1 VIKERTNL
9 LVMGTLASGSSA
21 LIDMLYEY
29 ENINVLRYEFND
41 YRRPG
46 FVSDQLSYESSI
58 NYPDVIDKKIRFT
71 NSRWEM
77 IYKSSIWKLIPD
89 KSLKYIWEKDF
100 QNKKLRAYK
109 NSLTE
114 LFQVVF
120 LQELNRSLKSDIS
133 FDDKIQRSNEWIQRV
148 GSIFP
153 SYYDYTLFNQ
163 PLHPWSDPAIW
174 TRVFRPFKLICVYRD
189 PKDQL
194 AEMVRRNIDF
204 SPFRCSQLSYGQFNI
219 TSIYGNDRKGRF
231 KFIKD
236 AFEMRL
242 GKIDNWLK
250 VIEPEQILFVDFEGL
265 VNDYDVYETR
275 IEHFLGNINGKHKF
289 RKKYFNPEKAKANSI
304 GIYKNYL
311 SKEELESLS
320 SLEDW
325 YKNKIR
331 HGMFSQ
337 STGNQQVNL

>member
-46 FVSDQLSYESSI
+46 FVSDQLSYDSSI
-58 NYPDVIDKKIRFT
+58 NYPNVIDKKIKFT

-89 KSLKYIWEKDF
+89 KALNYIWEKDF
-100 QNKKLRAYK
+100 QNRKLRAYK

-114 LFQVVF
+114 LFQIVF
-120 LQELNRSLKSDIS
+120 LQELNSGLKSGIS
-133 FDDKIQRSNEWIQRV
+133 FDEKIQLSNDWIRHV

-153 SYYDYTLFNQ
+153 SYYDFTLFNQ
-163 PLHPWSDPAIW
+163 PLHPWSDPEIW
-174 TRVFRPFKLICVYRD
+174 TRVFKPFKLICVYRD

-194 AEMVRRNIDF
+194 AEMVRRNIIF

-219 TSIYGNDRKGRF
+219 ISIYGNDRKGRMQF
-231 KFIKD
+231 LKD
-236 AFEMRL
+236 AFIKRL
-242 GKIDNWLK
+242 EKIDSWLR
-250 VIEPEQILFVDFEGL
+250 VIEPDQILFVDFEGL
-265 VNDYDVYETR
+265 VNKYDVYETR
-275 IEHFLGNINGKHKF
+275 IEQFLGNINGRHKF
-289 RKKYFNPEKAKANSI
+289 RKKYFNPEVAKKNSI

-311 SKEELESLS
+311 SEEELKDLS

-325 YKNKIR
+325 YNNKTKL
-331 HGMFSQ
+331 G
-337 STGNQQVNL
+337 